1 MSNFVMIAPN
11 GYMLLD
17 SYYLNSTD
25 LNTGTMVNAS
35 HTTIVEIATTLMLE
49 RGDMTPEQTI
59 DDIQLIND
67 ELWVK
72 LV

>member
-1 MSNFVMIAPN
+1 MSNFVLIAPE
-11 GYMLLD
+11 GYALLD

-25 LNTGTMVNAS
+25 LNVGTFTNTA
-35 HTTIVEIATTLMLE
+35 HHIVIEIATALMIE

-67 ELWVK
+67 EIWVK